1 MQESEVKI
9 IPQKQSFWWK
19 IGGWLPVVI
28 MSGIFFSLAYV
39 IQSIPPPPPP
49 ASAGT
54 EIVSEGVAWTSW
66 VPLVLF
72 MVFVFVAIV
81 VAWTKKEALQKW
93 LEEKKKTE
101 DEAKWFWYIIV
112 AIITISASYVA
123 PDRYNI
129 VVAFVVALFGLH
141 VVWLFLITAKTS
153 TTTKALVTGFFSFII
168 VAGLLPGTSTYFNAK
183 WRVIKKDVAVKSA
196 AEKKYADDY
205 ENGVTPSNESSHSS
219 APADNNTGS
228 YVASQ
233 TLQVVPGERFRK
245 VSIPP
250 GRILK
255 DLTWDCPNGCIL
267 EIVHDGQPMCPTT
280 NIYQGLPCGMLPVEV
295 GRSGVPRYREQF
307 VTPYGHFINFPRDI
321 VVVGVA
327 FGTDAVLGPIEVTA
341 TITL

>member
-1 MQESEVKI
+1 MQDSEMKI

-93 LEEKKKTE
+93 LKKKEKTE

-219 APADNNTGS
+219 TAAPATYQPEKKLD
-228 YVASQ
+228 V
-233 TLQVVPGERFRK
+233 LWLVPGEDFKEVAISPGAKFNVECPPEAVAMVYHRGAPRGILYKCNEKRVAPGGVMDDIRIGFAVREAEDENGNEAPVTTEK
-245 VSIPP
+245 V
-250 GRILK
+250 RIRVIQEL
-255 DLTWDCPNGCIL
+255 
-267 EIVHDGQPMCPTT
+267 
-280 NIYQGLPCGMLPVEV
+280 
-295 GRSGVPRYREQF
+295 
-307 VTPYGHFINFPRDI
+307 
-321 VVVGVA
+321 
-327 FGTDAVLGPIEVTA
+327 
-341 TITL
+341 